1 MYIFQFLLTFMD
13 VFIFQV
19 LNAQHRF
26 DNAYL
31 ECVSDQ
37 MNDLKPF
44 GDEPNKLILDIKRS
58 FVATRTFVQALSVG
72 KDVVKNIMEV
82 CIYIFRKYINIVKLY
97 YFDFLVYHDFHSKND
112 FISQKC
118 IYCSVYIYI

>member
-1 MYIFQFLLTFMD
+1 M
-13 VFIFQV
+13 
-19 LNAQHRF
+19 NAQHRF

-82 CIYIFRKYINIVKLY
+82 CIVMYIFI
-97 YFDFLVYHDFHSKND
+97 
-112 FISQKC
+112 
-118 IYCSVYIYI
+118 

>member
-1 MYIFQFLLTFMD
+1 
-13 VFIFQV
+13 
-19 LNAQHRF
+19 
-26 DNAYL
+26 
-31 ECVSDQ
+31 

-82 CIYIFRKYINIVKLY
+82 CIVMYIFI
-97 YFDFLVYHDFHSKND
+97 
-112 FISQKC
+112 
-118 IYCSVYIYI
+118 